1 MKSDWNQRPNGVRR
15 LAVFRNTNAKRFQT
29 HHKSFLNRT
38 LCEWDTLNNAL
49 SNTYVSCTLLTSPRA
64 PRWTGSVIIDTF
76 RTTEESTS
84 IKVRYAKI
92 NYTREFILLLCSL
105 QTNKRLFQLW
115 RNRDCRRRQ
124 TLQRRCEGRKLIINI
139 IRDDS
144 WCVARSV
151 RSQHCR
157 HIESVVFNLL
167 FLSAHI
173 NAFHVSILARRSS

>member
-1 MKSDWNQRPNGVRR
+1 MEWEDLPYFIMQMQSDPTHITSRFSFAHCASETHCLMHYQIATRR
-15 LAVFRNTNAKRFQT
+15 ARCSFHHALFGEQVPSSST
-29 HHKSFLNRT
+29 HF
-38 LCEWDTLNNAL
+38 EQ
-49 SNTYVSCTLLTSPRA
+49 
-64 PRWTGSVIIDTF
+64 
-76 RTTEESTS
+76 TEESTS

-92 NYTREFILLLCSL
+92 NYTRELILPLCSL

-124 TLQRRCEGRKLIINI
+124 TTQRRCEGRKLIINI
-139 IRDDS
+139 TRDDC
-144 WCVARSV
+144 WCVARNV

-173 NAFHVSILARRSS
+173 HAFHVSLHTRRSS